1 MALFESKKPP
11 EEMKV
16 RWAKYFGGASMS
28 DGEEQT

>member
-16 RWAKYFGGASMS
+16 RWAKYFGGADMRGRK
-28 DGEEQT
+28 DD